1 MEGTTKSVLVDL
13 TKPLVVDKSLT
24 DDKSLNKNPSTDNH
38 STENPS
44 TVNPSTENPS
54 TVDKS
59 SLTKSLSVD
68 LTKKPKKEDKT
79 IVPKVKAIRKETNK
93 WHFDNKYLEFDKQW
107 ECLSAINKKLNTE
120 ELQEVCREMKRQIQN
135 KVSSYKMQDIQKSKY
150 DEDKFVDFNFVISL
164 LVNKELN
171 CFYCRERV
179 YLFYNFV
186 RENKQWTLERID
198 NNFGHNKDNVEIA
211 CLNCNIRRRTMYY
224 ERFVFTKQMRLV
236 KLSSEI

>member
-24 DDKSLNKNPSTDNH
+24 DDKSLNKNPSTENH

-44 TVNPSTENPS
+44 TVNPS

-107 ECLSAINKKLNTE
+107 ECLSAINKKLYPE

-224 ERFVFTKQMRLV
+224 ERFVFTKQLRLV
-236 KLSSEI
+236 KLSSTV

>member
-13 TKPLVVDKSLT
+13 TKPLNPLNT
-24 DDKSLNKNPSTDNH
+24 NPLNKNPSIENH
-38 STENPS
+38 STD
-44 TVNPSTENPS
+44 
-54 TVDKS
+54 DKYLS
-59 SLTKSLSVD
+59 TKSLSVD

-107 ECLSAINKKLNTE
+107 ECLSAINKKLNPE
-120 ELQEVCREMKRQIQN
+120 ELHEVCREMKRQIQN
-135 KVSSYKMQDIQKSKY
+135 KVSSYKMQDIQKNKY

-171 CFYCRERV
+171 CFYCREHV

-211 CLNCNIRRRTMYY
+211 CLNCNIRRRTMYH

>member
-13 TKPLVVDKSLT
+13 TKPSMVDKSLVV
-24 DDKSLNKNPSTDNH
+24 DKSLNKNPST
-38 STENPS
+38 ENPS
-44 TVNPSTENPS
+44 IENFS

-59 SLTKSLSVD
+59 LSTKSLSVD

-107 ECLSAINKKLNTE
+107 ECLSAINKKLQPE

-135 KVSSYKMQDIQKSKY
+135 KVSSYKMQDIQKNKY

-186 RENKQWTLERID
+186 RENNQWTLERID

>member
-13 TKPLVVDKSLT
+13 TKPLVVDKSL
-24 DDKSLNKNPSTDNH
+24 NK
-38 STENPS
+38 
-44 TVNPSTENPS
+44 NPSTENPS
-54 TVDKS
+54 IENFSTVDKS
-59 SLTKSLSVD
+59 LSTKSLSVD

-107 ECLSAINKKLNTE
+107 ECLSAINKKLQPE

-135 KVSSYKMQDIQKSKY
+135 KVSSYKMQDIQKNKY

-224 ERFVFTKQMRLV
+224 ERFVFTNQIISGGFFLG
-236 KLSSEI
+236 E

>member
-13 TKPLVVDKSLT
+13 TKPSMV
-24 DDKSLNKNPSTDNH
+24 DKSLNKNPSTENH
-38 STENPS
+38 STENH
-44 TVNPSTENPS
+44 S

-59 SLTKSLSVD
+59 LSTKSLSVD

-107 ECLSAINKKLNTE
+107 ECLSAINKKFYPE

-135 KVSSYKMQDIQKSKY
+135 KVSSYKMQDIQKNKY

-236 KLSSEI
+236 KLSSTV